1 MKSVNFQKKFEADL
15 RKKYLPD
22 LETEAGLVGLVGVQY
37 DRVIVKVDSTKEDKK
52 TVYEHDGVSWVYVNK
67 VENIEHEISFTDDHN
82 IYITDKDR
90 KPKLMGD
97 VLPFEDIDDLLDKD
111 PAIYNKLYIT
121 KKGKLYY
128 YNRDGAYKLVSG
140 GGGAGGTNRLPDV
153 ATYAEI
159 ITTYPKPDDWDCV
172 VVLNDEGH
180 DGQKTWYVFDGA
192 VWAYQGIYFN
202 ETLVQEISDRGVRT
216 SVINADT
223 DYELPFE
230 YIIGRKHLEIHV
242 EDELLIQ
249 DIDYVEDTLTA
260 GYVSNKI
267 QFKYAIPKEARLI
280 FKRKVSTSEGDSRIT
295 RITKDL
301 WLSYANLGWTG
312 LNNLVSDL
320 GFDTLTKSI
329 NVDAT
334 AGTVVKTIPSNC
346 RIGTR
351 LLYRKIDS
359 STNVVTINTPNGE
372 TVTKSNLTNTTL
384 TSEGDFWE
392 YEKISSTKW
401 VLRDGF
407 ESGRVSVG
415 IGFRRFERYHTGV
428 QICLGRVSDDSAP
441 SVVNMALGSYSWSFV
456 AQTLVE
462 TYMKPFVGDLPVVTG
477 GAGTKATDDVTIG
490 GLASIEGTS
499 LISVQI
505 TSWAHEMTKRLKS
518 YEAKG
523 RWY

>member
-22 LETEAGLVGLVGVQY
+22 LETKAGLVGLVGVQY

-97 VLPFEDIDDLLDKD
+97 VLPYEDIDDLLDKD

-128 YNRDGAYKLVSG
+128 YNSDGAYKLVSG
-140 GGGAGGTNRLPDV
+140 GGGAGGTNRLTDV

-192 VWAYQGIYFN
+192 TWAYQGIYFN
-202 ETLVQEISDRGVRT
+202 ETLVQEISDRGVR
-216 SVINADT
+216 SFVINADT
-223 DYELPFE
+223 NFPLPFE

-249 DIDYVEDTLTA
+249 GIDYIEDTLTD

-267 QFKYAIPKEARLI
+267 QFKHAIPKEARII
-280 FKRKVSTSEGDSRIT
+280 FKRKVATSEGDSRIT
-295 RITKDL
+295 RITGEL
-301 WLSYANLGWTG
+301 WLSF
-312 LNNLVSDL
+312 LNNIYTT
-320 GFDTLTKSI
+320 FDSI
-329 NVDAT
+329 INTRGLSIID
-334 AGTVVKTIPSNC
+334 
-346 RIGTR
+346 R
-351 LLYRKIDS
+351 LLGDSIHGVIQNSTDIIADKMYLDNTSNNIYRAKTSKSGTWLTGEHSDFTLISLKSANDRGYKAK
-359 STNVVTINTPNGE
+359 VT
-372 TVTKSNLTNTTL
+372 
-384 TSEGDFWE
+384 F
-392 YEKISSTKW
+392 
-401 VLRDGF
+401 
-407 ESGRVSVG
+407 SVG
-415 IGFRRFERYHTGV
+415 VDDKVTVLDSYNVSNVIRNSDGKFRITYTNELDVLYPTVSLSNKMDEGSNENAYTARIARGYAFNKNYIDIVHGHYNAGNFYNDPGI
-428 QICLGRVSDDSAP
+428 IC
-441 SVVNMALGSYSWSFV
+441 MAVF
-456 AQTLVE
+456 
-462 TYMKPFVGDLPVVTG
+462 
-477 GAGTKATDDVTIG
+477 
-490 GLASIEGTS
+490 
-499 LISVQI
+499 
-505 TSWAHEMTKRLKS
+505 
-518 YEAKG
+518 
-523 RWY
+523 